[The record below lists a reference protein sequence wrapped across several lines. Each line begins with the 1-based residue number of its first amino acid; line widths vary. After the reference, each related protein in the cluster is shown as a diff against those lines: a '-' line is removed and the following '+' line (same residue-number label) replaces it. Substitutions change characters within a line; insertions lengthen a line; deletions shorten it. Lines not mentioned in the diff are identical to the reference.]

1 MAPLA
6 VLVRLLEDGCLHQDV
21 TQDMSSLLLLLDVF
35 LHQAITGPVLHANA
49 DEFAQSGVPCSYN
62 HSKCG
67 ESGDRDGVK
76 FLLPSWVLLVGR
88 LGTVRVWQG
97 FQRHLLSAAAD
108 EHRRGCLLSLLPFV
122 VSSDNNKGLSGIR
135 LHALTPQ
142 SLETKEKIHEAG
154 CTCEH
159 QPRLVTVLGS
169 IF

>member
-108 EHRRGCLLSLLPFV
+108 EHRRGCLLRM
-122 VSSDNNKGLSGIR
+122 LSGLLLVRACEREREREREREARASFDDAQR
-135 LHALTPQ
+135 LA
-142 SLETKEKIHEAG
+142 
-154 CTCEH
+154 
-159 QPRLVTVLGS
+159 
-169 IF
+169 